1 MSKSAST
8 LSIAAV
14 LAASALALH
23 APMANAAD
31 YGGKSSAATSA
42 ETQRGVPGV
51 DVDVGKNAS
60 DKGLPGV
67 EMNVGKDGDQKNLD
81 SDTNT
86 LGAGADTKTHDAKPK
101 AKAMRKDRN

>member
-1 MSKSAST
+1 MNKRTSS

-23 APMANAAD
+23 APGAAAAD
-31 YGGKSSAATSA
+31 YGTKSTAQSA

-60 DKGLPGV
+60 DKGMPGV
-67 EMNVGKDGDQKNLD
+67 EMNVGKDGDQKNVNT
-81 SDTNT
+81 DTNK
-86 LGAGADTKTHDAKPK
+86 LGASSDTKTTVAKH
-101 AKAMRKDRN
+101 KAMKKDRN